1 MSKWI
6 FVVCCLFFLS
16 VIVANAAVCE
26 KKSEMSLYC
35 SNQLFV
41 ICNGKEYKDSQTLT
55 DEQFNAIKDYFDDG
69 IILSANKLNAFCNEV
84 RNE

>member
-35 SNQLFV
+35 ANQLFV
-41 ICNGKEYKDSQTLT
+41 ICNGENYKEFQTLT
-55 DEQFNAIKDYFDDG
+55 DEQYSAIKDYFDDG